1 MHKKHLILE
10 IMTEKN
16 TQKFKT
22 TWIPIIISVFM
33 IVMASLST
41 YYIGNA
47 KVEEKIAAIEVRV
60 AVLET
65 NQNAILIAVSDLT
78 KELKISN
85 EKNQKLINLLSA
97 RWGVAIN

>member
-1 MHKKHLILE
+1 MI
-10 IMTEKN
+10 EKN

-22 TWIPIIISVFM
+22 TWITIIISVFM
-33 IVMASLST
+33 IVVTALST

-47 KVEEKIAAIEVRV
+47 KVEEKIAAIEVRL

-97 RWGVAIN
+97 KWGVAIN